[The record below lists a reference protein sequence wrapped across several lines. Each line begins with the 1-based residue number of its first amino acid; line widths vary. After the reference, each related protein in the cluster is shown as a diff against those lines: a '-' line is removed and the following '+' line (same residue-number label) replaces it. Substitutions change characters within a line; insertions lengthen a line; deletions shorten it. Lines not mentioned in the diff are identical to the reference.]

1 MDVKTPKNRI
11 QIGQAEKGDKI
22 YIEDYVVTYLKQ
34 SISRDSHGGLAGLF
48 GTCREVDGVREFY
61 IYAAAYAEGREGEGR
76 IPRESVQKIMRMRAE
91 SFEDHFFLGWC
102 VVLGTESG
110 AVWEEFYRSRM
121 DSLLGLPELLLTVG
135 QADGEMHFYTYPTEM
150 PSMQEGYFIF
160 YEQNDRM
167 QNFMVDDRWKSGE
180 ERKREPDEVARTCRE
195 FYTEQKAKKQR
206 GRMAAAGCVCLLALM
221 ALALGS
227 RVADLFRNSPAKDAT
242 QEVALLEDADVM
254 TNDGEVPVWDEDI
267 AISEDAGGVSLAQE
281 DAGVTPLS
289 QGDAGQALFMQE
301 DAGAIPLSQEDAGE
315 ISPAQEGT
323 GEIPLSQGETGLS
336 QKGTG
341 LPSEDG
347 DTENADNEPE
357 SEAAGSES
365 ADKEKQKKEKTV
377 AAMGESA
384 AVYVVQ
390 KGDTLCGICMS
401 FYGNLSLLEDVCE
414 LNELEDPN
422 NILCGQKILL
432 PKQNL

>member
-1 MDVKTPKNRI
+1 M
-11 QIGQAEKGDKI
+11 
-22 YIEDYVVTYLKQ
+22 
-34 SISRDSHGGLAGLF
+34 
-48 GTCREVDGVREFY
+48 
-61 IYAAAYAEGREGEGR
+61 
-76 IPRESVQKIMRMRAE
+76 
-91 SFEDHFFLGWC
+91 
-102 VVLGTESG
+102 
-110 AVWEEFYRSRM
+110 
-121 DSLLGLPELLLTVG
+121 
-135 QADGEMHFYTYPTEM
+135 
-150 PSMQEGYFIF
+150 
-160 YEQNDRM
+160 
-167 QNFMVDDRWKSGE
+167 
-180 ERKREPDEVARTCRE
+180 
-195 FYTEQKAKKQR
+195 KQR
-206 GRMAAAGCVCLLALM
+206 NL
-221 ALALGS
+221 
-227 RVADLFRNSPAKDAT
+227 
-242 QEVALLEDADVM
+242 Q
-254 TNDGEVPVWDEDI
+254 
-267 AISEDAGGVSLAQE
+267 DAGGGSLAQE

-341 LPSEDG
+341 LPAEDG

-357 SEAAGSES
+357 SEAAGAES